1 MSSLAAIESNQLFL
15 ADLKAM
21 QEELGQALEKRWIGF
36 NSQVAKSAAYSLLL
50 PSKRLR
56 PIFCLETCR
65 AFSGSHASAMSA
77 ALALEM
83 IHTYSLIHD
92 DLPAMD
98 NDDLRRG
105 KPTNHKVFGEARAIL
120 AGDALLTYAFQVIA
134 DDEEISADSRVHL
147 ISELAKAAG
156 VSGMILGQDLDIEN
170 EVHQLADLEKLHRLK
185 TGALL
190 ASSLVMGGI
199 CGGQE
204 NEVLNQLR
212 NFGLEMGLAFQIR
225 DDVLDVEGDEKMGKP
240 IKSDERNSKP
250 TYVSI
255 LGLEAAKAEQ
265 RRWLDQALQTLNSI
279 RFKHPHRLIELT
291 HYVIDRCV

>member
-1 MSSLAAIESNQLFL
+1 MSSVAAIESNQLFL
-15 ADLKAM
+15 TDLKAM
-21 QEELGQALEKRWIGF
+21 QDELSQALEKRWIEF
-36 NSQVAKSAAYSLLL
+36 NSQVAKAAAYSLLL

-65 AFSGSHASAMSA
+65 AFSGSHTGAMSA

-120 AGDALLTYAFQVIA
+120 AGDALLTYAFQVIGE
-134 DDEEISADSRVHL
+134 DEANSAGHRVQL
-147 ISELAKAAG
+147 ISELARAAG
-156 VSGMILGQDLDIEN
+156 VSGMILGQDLDIAN
-170 EVHQLADLEKLHRLK
+170 EVHRLEDLEKLHRLK

-199 CGGQE
+199 CGEQE
-204 NEVLNQLR
+204 AEVLNQLR
-212 NFGLEMGLAFQIR
+212 DFGIQMGLAFQIR

-250 TYVSI
+250 TYVSV
-255 LGLEAAKAEQ
+255 LGLEEAKAEQ

-279 RFKHPHRLIELT
+279 KFNHPHRLLELT

>member
-1 MSSLAAIESNQLFL
+1 MSSVAAIKSNQLFL
-15 ADLKAM
+15 TDLKAM
-21 QEELGQALEKRWIGF
+21 QDELSQALEKRWIEF
-36 NSQVAKSAAYSLLL
+36 NSQVAKAAAYSLLL

-65 AFSGSHASAMSA
+65 AFSGSHTGAMSA

-120 AGDALLTYAFQVIA
+120 AGDALLTYAFQVIGE
-134 DDEEISADSRVHL
+134 DEANSAGHRVQL
-147 ISELAKAAG
+147 ISELARAAG
-156 VSGMILGQDLDIEN
+156 VSGMILGQDLDIAN
-170 EVHQLADLEKLHRLK
+170 EVHRLEDLEKLHRLK

-199 CGGQE
+199 CGEQE
-204 NEVLNQLR
+204 AEVLNQLR
-212 NFGLEMGLAFQIR
+212 DFGIQMGLAFQIR

-250 TYVSI
+250 TYVSV
-255 LGLEAAKAEQ
+255 LGLEGAKAEQ

-279 RFKHPHRLIELT
+279 KFSHPHRLLELT